1 MNSDGRK
8 IVWEFIKL
16 GFVLILI
23 GAVLGALVEIDWRIE
38 VKIILGGFFLALCL
52 IANEVSRVFNLNN
65 ILSEI
70 HAKTLMQLMLM
81 GKKQGV
87 KEDIND
93 LWDDIREEEKKKIRL
108 SKKTHRRY

>member
-1 MNSDGRK
+1 M
-8 IVWEFIKL
+8 
-16 GFVLILI
+16 
-23 GAVLGALVEIDWRIE
+23 LGALIEIDWRIE

-93 LWDDIREEEKKKIRL
+93 LWDDIREEEKKKLDFQRI
-108 SKKTHRRY
+108 T